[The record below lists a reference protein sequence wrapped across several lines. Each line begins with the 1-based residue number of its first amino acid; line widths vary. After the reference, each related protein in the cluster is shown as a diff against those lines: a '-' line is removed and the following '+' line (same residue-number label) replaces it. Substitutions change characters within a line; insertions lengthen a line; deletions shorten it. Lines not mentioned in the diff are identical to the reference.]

1 MNSFEIRMEY
11 YALNSLLEEFDPVT
25 GELLNSAEDIK
36 EYIDKLE
43 ASRDDK
49 LINIE
54 RYKRDIKG
62 SVDTLSNE
70 IKRLQELKK
79 QKENKINKLIDLQM
93 LLTDGQKVETDFY
106 SFNTRK
112 SRSINIIDPSL
123 VDSKYQ
129 IFQPVKIDKKL
140 ITDDIKNGVEVA
152 GAELIE
158 KVSLSVRW

>member
-158 KVSLSVRW
+158 KVSLSVR